1 MNDKILIRVSSDP
14 TAQLQWLELDHDNLP
29 TATGKIT
36 WEQLAKKSE
45 QWREKIITVLLPGA
59 CCVHIYEKIPAK
71 NIRQLRAALPYS
83 VEDQFAQEIESLH
96 FAIGDRDAE
105 GYVNAEAVD
114 KDYFNGVLSNFEK
127 AGLIPRNIIADYQAL
142 PQLED
147 ASCLLIEEN
156 QVLIRFED
164 GASSAVF
171 HQLLPLFLQQ
181 RASSVDDEEKEDDIP
196 VKKKLIIF
204 CASKEPAITELIK
217 NIQQEFSVDW
227 EIFIDKDEQSGSV
240 VVLDSLTMLS
250 ENISNKKIIN
260 FLQGAFKR
268 KAPASKIW
276 QAWRWSAVAASLL
289 LFLLIGEWGL
299 DYWKLSNHLQAL
311 KIAQKKVYLQT
322 FKSAR
327 RVLRPVSQMRGKLNS
342 LGGGTSNSQFLPV
355 MVKLASAA
363 GFVKNT
369 QISNITFRANRGE
382 MKVDYYA
389 PDFATIQKFQ
399 DKLKALG
406 LNIIPGASNQNGDQ
420 YKGRV
425 TIKEQS

>member
-1 MNDKILIRVSSDP
+1 
-14 TAQLQWLELDHDNLP
+14 
-29 TATGKIT
+29 
-36 WEQLAKKSE
+36 
-45 QWREKIITVLLPGA
+45 
-59 CCVHIYEKIPAK
+59 
-71 NIRQLRAALPYS
+71 
-83 VEDQFAQEIESLH
+83 
-96 FAIGDRDAE
+96 
-105 GYVNAEAVD
+105 
-114 KDYFNGVLSNFEK
+114 
-127 AGLIPRNIIADYQAL
+127 
-142 PQLED
+142 
-147 ASCLLIEEN
+147 
-156 QVLIRFED
+156 
-164 GASSAVF
+164 
-171 HQLLPLFLQQ
+171 
-181 RASSVDDEEKEDDIP
+181 
-196 VKKKLIIF
+196 
-204 CASKEPAITELIK
+204 LIK